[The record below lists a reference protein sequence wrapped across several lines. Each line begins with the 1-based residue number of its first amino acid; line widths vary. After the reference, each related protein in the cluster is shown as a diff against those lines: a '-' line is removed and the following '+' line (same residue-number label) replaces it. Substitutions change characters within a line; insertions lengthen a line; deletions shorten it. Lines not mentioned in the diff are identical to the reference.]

1 MLKRFDRYILKEIIP
16 AFLIGSLVYSFVLL
30 MNQILL
36 LSEVF
41 ITKGVPLKEVVFLL
55 LYLMPSVLAFTIPM
69 SVAVGILA
77 GLGRLSSDSEII
89 AFKTLGVGYKRI
101 LKPILVFA
109 FLGFLSTSFL
119 TLYLAPHANYG
130 WVQMFRK
137 VVLSKVQLNI
147 KPRTFNESVQ
157 NTVIYIQDIIDGSDW
172 KNIFVYS
179 SENREE
185 PKVILAKRGRLNF
198 FEEGKRATL
207 ELQDGVLHS
216 YPLSDQEKYRVT
228 TFQALQEDLPL
239 QKFYV
244 NPGDRKGVR
253 EKDIR
258 ELNRDVKL
266 IQAKLAEIPDE
277 QKGTA
282 VYTENNRSLI
292 AHWIEIHKKFALPF
306 ACLIFALLGLP
317 LGASTRK
324 GGRTSGFTISIAIIL
339 LYYILITAGEQLAMD
354 GEISPLLGMWGP
366 NIFFAAVGMY
376 LFIKSVRESSPL
388 AALFRLFK
396 KREKET
402 SFPVRKET
410 TRAPVRFS
418 VPFPNIL
425 DRYVLRKYLA
435 VFFMAFIS
443 MLFIFAI
450 VTFFDR
456 IGNLYAHNKPVSML
470 FAFIWFKL
478 PEFARYVLPV
488 TALVSALLCLG
499 LLTKFNESTAM
510 KACGISV
517 YRIIIPVLFM
527 GILVSSLSLYIQEN
541 LLPISNKKAEEIWYE
556 INDMPPRT
564 YRRLDRR
571 WVLNREGTRIYNYNY
586 LDQVAST
593 FSHLT
598 IFEIDPVAWTLKRRI
613 FAEKGLLQ
621 DNSLHLTDS
630 WFRQFEGERPV
641 LYEKEQDLVLP
652 DVEDTNFFFK
662 DWKEPDQMNYR
673 ELNEYIQEIEEKDFV
688 TMRFKVDLQYKT
700 SFPFVAFIV
709 TLLGIPFAF
718 SMGRKGTLVGLGLSM
733 GIVIIYWGAI
743 GVFKSLGYVNYLSPF
758 WAAWGPNILFGLI
771 GLYFIFTLRT

>member
-1 MLKRFDRYILKEIIP
+1 VLKRFDRYILKEIIP

-41 ITKGVPLKEVVFLL
+41 ITKGVPLKDVVFLL

-77 GLGRLSSDSEII
+77 GLSRLSSDSEII

-101 LKPILVFA
+101 LRPILIFA
-109 FLGFLSTSFL
+109 FLGFIVTSFL
-119 TLYLAPHANYG
+119 TLYLAPHANYQ

-147 KPRTFNESVQ
+147 KPRTFNESIQ
-157 NTVIYIQDIIDGSDW
+157 NTVIYIQDIVEDSEW

-179 SENREE
+179 SEPREE

-207 ELQDGVLHS
+207 DLQDGVLHS

-228 TFQALQEDLPL
+228 TFQTLQEDLPL

-244 NPGDRKGVR
+244 NSGDRKGVR

-258 ELNRDVKL
+258 ELNRDVHL
-266 IQAKLAEIPDE
+266 IQDELAEIPDE
-277 QKGTA
+277 KKNTA
-282 VYTENNRSLI
+282 VYTEKNRNRI

-376 LFIKSVRESSPL
+376 LFIKSVKESSPL

-396 KREKET
+396 KKEVI
-402 SFPVRKET
+402 SLPPRKESAQ
-410 TRAPVRFS
+410 APVRLS

-435 VFFMAFIS
+435 VFVLGFIS

-478 PEFARYVLPV
+478 PEFTRYVLPV

-499 LLTKFNESTAM
+499 LLTKFNETTAM
-510 KACGISV
+510 KACGVSL
-517 YRIIIPVLFM
+517 YRIIIPVLVM
-527 GILVSSLSLYIQEN
+527 GVFVSFLSLYIQEN
-541 LLPISNKKAEEIWYE
+541 LLPFSNKKAEEIWYE

-571 WVLNREGTRIYNYNY
+571 WVLNREGNRIYYYSY
-586 LDQVAST
+586 LDQVASA

-598 IFEIDPVAWTLKRRI
+598 IFEIDPVAWTLKKRI
-613 FAEKGLLQ
+613 FAVKGLIQ
-621 DNSLHLTDS
+621 DNSLLLTDA
-630 WFRQFEGERPV
+630 WYRQFEGERPV
-641 LYEKEQDLVLP
+641 LYEKNQDLVLT
-652 DVEDTNFFFK
+652 DVEDTDFFFK
-662 DWKEPDQMNYR
+662 DWKEPDQMKYR
-673 ELNEYIQEIEEKDFV
+673 ELHDYIQEIEEKDFATV
-688 TMRFKVDLQYKT
+688 RFKVDLQYKT
-700 SFPFVAFIV
+700 SFPFVALIV

-718 SMGRKGTLVGLGLSM
+718 SMGKKGTLVGLGLSM

-758 WAAWGPNILFGLI
+758 WAAWGPNVLFGLI

>member
-1 MLKRFDRYILKEIIP
+1 VLKRFDWYILKEILP

-41 ITKGVPLKEVVFLL
+41 ITKGVPLENVVFLL
-55 LYLMPSVLAFTIPM
+55 LYLLPSVLAFTIPM

-101 LKPILVFA
+101 LRPILIFA
-109 FLGFLSTSFL
+109 FLGFIVTSGL
-119 TLYLAPHANYG
+119 TLYLAPHANYR

-137 VVLSKVQLNI
+137 DVLSKVQLNI
-147 KPRTFNESVQ
+147 KPRTFNESIQ
-157 NTVIYIQDIIDGSDW
+157 NTVIYIQDIAEGSDW

-179 SENREE
+179 SEPRDE

-207 ELQDGVLHS
+207 ELEDGVLHS
-216 YPLSDQEKYRVT
+216 YPLSNQEKYRVT
-228 TFQALQEDLPL
+228 TFETLQEDLPL

-253 EKDIR
+253 EKDIL

-266 IQAKLAEIPDE
+266 IRDELAEIPE
-277 QKGTA
+277 ERKSTA
-282 VYTENNRSLI
+282 VFTEKNRSFI
-292 AHWIEIHKKFALPF
+292 AHWIEIHKKYALPF
-306 ACLIFALLGLP
+306 ACLVFALLGLP

-354 GEISPLLGMWGP
+354 GEISPSLGMWGP
-366 NIFFAAVGMY
+366 NIFFAALGMY
-376 LFIKSVRESSPL
+376 LFIKSARESSPL
-388 AALFRLFK
+388 TSLFRLFK
-396 KREKET
+396 KKEET
-402 SFPVRKET
+402 TLPSRKET

-418 VPFPNIL
+418 IPFPNII
-425 DRYVLRKYLA
+425 DRYILRKYLA
-435 VFFMAFIS
+435 VFVMAFVS

-499 LLTKFNESTAM
+499 LLTKFNEATAM
-510 KACGISV
+510 KACGISL
-517 YRIIIPVLFM
+517 YRIVIPVLFM
-527 GILVSSLSLYIQEN
+527 GVIVSLLSLYIQEYM
-541 LLPISNKKAEEIWYE
+541 LPLSNKKAEEIWYE

-571 WVLNREGTRIYNYNY
+571 WVLNRDGTRIYNYSY
-586 LDQVAST
+586 LDQVSST
-593 FSHLT
+593 FSNLT
-598 IFEIDPVAWTLKRRI
+598 VFEIDPVNWALKRRI
-613 FAEKGLLQ
+613 FAVKGFLRENTLQ
-621 DNSLHLTDS
+621 LTNS
-630 WFRQFEGERPV
+630 WFRQFERERPV

-652 DVEDTNFFFK
+652 DVEDTDFFFK
-662 DWKEPDQMNYR
+662 DWKEPDQMNYG
-673 ELNEYIQEIEEKDFV
+673 ELSEYIQEIEEKDFA
-688 TMRFKVDLQYKT
+688 TIRFKVDLQYKT

-718 SMGRKGTLVGLGLSM
+718 SMGKKGTLVGLGLSM

-743 GVFKSLGYVNYLSPF
+743 GVFRSLGYVNYLSPF

-771 GLYFIFTLRT
+771 GFYFIFTLRT